1 MVRTKDPD
9 YRRKV
14 SKRRHRLHAYRRYPA
29 FARSLAN
36 SNRKYNLQC
45 DEIEKLEKE
54 GRIFVIAPSRKVTVS
69 RLERN
74 MDKLGSLYWLGYND
88 ALNQMEDLRK
98 YLGRPGETG

>member
-29 FARSLAN
+29 FAKSLAN

-98 YLGRPGETG
+98 YLGR